1 MTFRE
6 AEDYL
11 LGLEL
16 FGMRFGLDRMHKLMT
31 VLGMPQRRFA
41 SIHVVGSNGKSSTV
55 RMIAAILE
63 RHGLRTGS
71 YTSPHLRSFAER
83 IEVGERPLSEA
94 AFAAAVARAAHAAE
108 LVNRTLPE
116 GDEVTQ
122 FEALTAA
129 AYHELGRSGVEVA
142 VIEAGLGGRYD
153 ATNVIPS
160 QVQVLTG
167 VGLEHTRW
175 LGPTVEDIA
184 REKLDVVRDHAV
196 LVTGPLDPAVDAV
209 ASEVVAARHAHRRRV
224 TEPWDGP
231 LLAAGRFQRRNFA
244 LAAAA
249 AAAFV
254 GDLGSAAGPI
264 SPAVEEAARTVQ
276 IPGRLEAVA
285 ENPLTLIDAAHNPD
299 GARALAEALEG
310 QRFTGVVGILE
321 DKDAAEILKALLP
334 LFDHVVFTRSSNPR
348 ALTPATL
355 ESLSRQLGGPKS
367 ETVADPRA
375 ALARARERA
384 GRDGAVLATGSIYLI
399 ADLVAER
406 AAARASRL

>member
-1 MTFRE
+1 MGTSASGFGFKE

-71 YTSPHLRSFAER
+71 YTSPHLRTFAER
-83 IEVGERPLSEA
+83 VEVGERPLPEP
-94 AFAAAVARAAHAAE
+94 AFAAAVARAARAAE

-116 GDEVTQ
+116 DDEVTQ

-129 AYHELGRSGVEVA
+129 AYHALASSGVEVA

-160 QVQVLTG
+160 KVQVLTS

-175 LGPTVEDIA
+175 LGPTIEDIA
-184 REKLDVVRDHAV
+184 REKLDVVRDHAT
-196 LVTGPLDPAVDAV
+196 LVTGPLPDEAAVV
-209 ASEVVAARHAHRRRV
+209 AREVVAARHATHVEV
-224 TEPWDGP
+224 TEPWRGP
-231 LLAAGRFQRRNFA
+231 LGPRGEFQRWNFA

-249 AAAFV
+249 ADAFLAEPVALERAAAEV
-254 GDLGSAAGPI
+254 R
-264 SPAVEEAARTVQ
+264 V
-276 IPGRLEAVA
+276 PGRLEQIADA
-285 ENPLTLIDAAHNPD
+285 PLTLIDSAHNPD
-299 GARALAEALEG
+299 GARALRESLEG
-310 QRFTGVVGILE
+310 ERFTGVVAILD
-321 DKDAAEILKALLP
+321 DKDAAAMLKELLP
-334 LFDHVVFTRSSNPR
+334 LFDRVVFTKSANPR
-348 ALTPATL
+348 SLPPATL
-355 ESLSRQLGGPKS
+355 QSLCSQLSGPPSEVVPDPKRALERAQQLGAP
-367 ETVADPRA
+367 
-375 ALARARERA
+375 
-384 GRDGAVLATGSIYLI
+384 VLATGSIYLI
-399 ADLVAER
+399 ADLVTER
-406 AAARASRL
+406 QGARASTL